1 MPQQK
6 NNKKMRSTMTDTS
19 RKRFHKAVW
28 RQFYD
33 SSGYRVGYEENF
45 NHIVSISLLTK

>member
-6 NNKKMRSTMTDTS
+6 NKKMRSTMTDTS
-19 RKRFHKAVW
+19 RKRFHKTVAK
-28 RQFYD
+28 QFYD
-33 SSGYRVGYEENF
+33 NSGYRHGYEENF